1 MLKINFLGDSITEGA
16 IISSQDK
23 CFVNVVGEM
32 LHCVSR
38 NYGISGT
45 RIGKA
50 VTPSENIS
58 FDQYFASRVKNM
70 DRDADYVF
78 VFGGTNDYGA
88 QVKFGQIGD
97 KTADTFCGGVYEL
110 ITELLKYY
118 KKEQIVFMVPLYRED
133 EHIPLNRSGD
143 GGPGRVLQEYR
154 DALIEIVKS
163 FDIKLFDIKDIIGK
177 GENNPLLADGLHPN
191 DEGHRV
197 VAKLICDYVMELE
210 HDR

>member
-1 MLKINFLGDSITEGA
+1 
-16 IISSQDK
+16 
-23 CFVNVVGEM
+23 
-32 LHCVSR
+32 
-38 NYGISGT
+38 
-45 RIGKA
+45 
-50 VTPSENIS
+50 
-58 FDQYFASRVKNM
+58 M

-78 VFGGTNDYGA
+78 IFGGTNDYGA
-88 QVKFGQIGD
+88 KVRFGQIGD
-97 KTADTFCGGVYEL
+97 RTADTFCGGVCEL

-118 KKEQIVFMVPLYRED
+118 KKEQIVFIVPLYRED
-133 EHIPLNRSGD
+133 EDIPLNRSED

-191 DEGHRV
+191 DEGHHLI
-197 VAKLICDYVMELE
+197 AKLISDYVMELE